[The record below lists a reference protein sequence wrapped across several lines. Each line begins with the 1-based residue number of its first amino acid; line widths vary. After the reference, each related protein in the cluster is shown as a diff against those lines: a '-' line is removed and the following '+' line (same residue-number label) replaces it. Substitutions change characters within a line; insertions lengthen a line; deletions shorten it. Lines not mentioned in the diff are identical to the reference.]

1 MKKFFLNIKRN
12 FRKSV
17 KGAISI
23 LLSIV
28 LLTTFSLGSLVMEA
42 GRYQSAKAQLDEA
55 NLSAAISMLTKFN
68 TELSES
74 YGIFAFSEEDIKESE
89 YYDYLNF
96 NSDLDKDYYGNSI
109 SRLYGTP
116 SAEID
121 AMYNLTNSTILKR
134 QIMEYSKYNIPLS
147 VGADL
152 LDVEEMI
159 ENLEKEL
166 KKAIPA
172 LDYVSKACELIT
184 ELTNALEQLYKLQ
197 ETIAY
202 MDNCYDS
209 NKTLAYSLTDW
220 MNLVQGKESPTYDPN
235 YVNAYNTFTSDVQK
249 KVDYMKKNKAPENPG
264 DYPPYS
270 TSTVNSK
277 LTAMNTAKK
286 NLTNKIVN
294 ILVSKYEK
302 TSVFGGKNAVK
313 VDDDC
318 STSITIM
325 ATIISNFDNKD
336 SDIDKIRNIVN
347 YIAKENYNYEIK
359 EWNATTLSTL
369 KGKIA
374 AEPTDSLKD
383 LNNKYNSAKASYNSC
398 ISSNNAWQEK
408 KDAYDK
414 YQKKIKSFNEDIK
427 TAAENYK
434 KRSTDFKK
442 LLTSYKSYLD
452 DATANLGKAADAV
465 GQLNVSEK
473 EKTNNTDTFK
483 KLNGIVNGALDQN
496 TNLAIEYLDADI
508 VALGNLIDNLDD
520 IDSNYSVTSKFK
532 SRSLKDY
539 YMSTDQ
545 AFAFVGAIN
554 GIKAIDQKINEITAI
569 FGSLTKLAEVFSEI
583 PYFSDFDCN
592 VTISEETWKILP
604 TQTGHVADDASYP
617 ADEMEIEEV
626 LSEAK
631 TILSSKYNSE
641 ISKVSPTSRNEEADI
656 ASEIDSRLGETVKA
670 LEFFA
675 KNVGLLSSGSIYL
688 LFLVFQLEPM
698 IEYALTLVENI
709 TFFANN
715 ISATIQIITQSLYE
729 NVILNSYI
737 TDKFP
742 NRVDRDDKSYKGYEG
757 VLGVIPDG
765 DVTTFKAACVE
776 YVLSGKQS
784 ELENQS
790 SVFWKIFLV
799 RFLMNMIVLVAD
811 ESVLE
816 VLTACNVFAIIVLPL
831 WAYYETNIDMNILL
845 KTDDGKVPLI
855 KLTPILSVD
864 GLKKMGE
871 HLDKMIE
878 DIDNAPKS
886 KKGDAY
892 IGAANKLGLALDEL
906 LSGHGVVSLTYSE
919 YLWLMLLL
927 TSNKTKVTRVADL
940 IQMDMRYRELYGGKG
955 SGAAQFLMS
964 DMKTFVRVKATANF
978 NSILPIIGMSK
989 GNINDYGI
997 KVTSTKYV
1005 GY

>member
-1 MKKFFLNIKRN
+1 MKKFFINAKRN
-12 FRKSV
+12 FKKSV

-28 LLTTFSLGSLVMEA
+28 LLTTFSLGSLVMES

-55 NLSAAISMLTKFN
+55 NLSAALSMLTNFN
-68 TELSES
+68 TELSEA

-96 NSDLDKDYYGNSI
+96 NSDLDSEYYGNSI

-134 QIMEYSKYNIPLS
+134 QIMEYSKYNVPLS

-152 LDVEEMI
+152 LDVEKMI
-159 ENLEKEL
+159 EELEKEL

-202 MDNCYDS
+202 MDNCYNGDKGFS
-209 NKTLAYSLTDW
+209 NYLADAVNYI
-220 MNLVQGKESPTYDPN
+220 QGQESPTYDPN
-235 YVNAYNTFTSDVQK
+235 YVDAYNTFTSAVQK

-277 LTAMNTAKK
+277 LSAMNTAKK
-286 NLTNKIVN
+286 NLTNKIINIFVN
-294 ILVSKYEK
+294 EYEK
-302 TSVFGGKNAVK
+302 TSVFGGKSTVK
-313 VDDDC
+313 VEGDC
-318 STSITIM
+318 TTCINIMSSIIPD
-325 ATIISNFDNKD
+325 FDNKA
-336 SDIDKIRNIVN
+336 SNTDKIRNIVK

-359 EWNATTLSTL
+359 EWNETTFSTL
-369 KGKIA
+369 RGKIA
-374 AEPTDSLKD
+374 TEPSESLND
-383 LNNKYNSAKASYNSC
+383 LNSKHNSAKSSYDSC
-398 ISSNNAWQEK
+398 VSANNAWQVK

-427 TAAENYK
+427 KAANNYK
-434 KRSTDFKK
+434 SRATDFKK
-442 LLTSYKSYLD
+442 LLTNYKSYLD
-452 DATANLGKAADAV
+452 KATNNLGKAADAV
-465 GQLNVSEK
+465 GKLNTSKEEK
-473 EKTNNTDTFK
+473 KQNTEIFNQ
-483 KLNGIVNGALDQN
+483 LNGIVNGALDQY
-496 TNLAIEYLDADI
+496 TNKAITYLDEDI
-508 VALGNLIDNLDD
+508 VALEKLIDNLDD
-520 IDSNYSVTSKFK
+520 IDSKYSVTSKFK
-532 SRSLKDY
+532 SRKLKDY

-545 AFAFVGAIN
+545 AVNFVIAIN
-554 GIKAIDQKINEITAI
+554 SIKAIDQKLKQIEV
-569 FGSLTKLAEVFSEI
+569 VFSSFRDLKKVFSGL
-583 PYFSDFDCN
+583 PYISDPDCN
-592 VTISEETWKILP
+592 VTISGATWNILP
-604 TQTGHVADDASYP
+604 SKTGPIADAVSYP
-617 ADEMEIEEV
+617 GDEAEIEQV
-626 LSEAK
+626 LSEAN
-631 TILSSKYNSE
+631 TILKSSYSSE
-641 ISKVSPTSRNEEADI
+641 ISKVSPTDRNEEADI
-656 ASEIDSRLGETVKA
+656 ASEIESRLEGTRDA
-670 LEFFA
+670 ILFFA
-675 KNVGLLSSGSIYL
+675 ENTHVLKTGMF
-688 LFLVFQLEPM
+688 LFELVFKLKDM
-698 IEYALTLVENI
+698 IDHARTLVDNI
-709 TFFANN
+709 KFFANN
-715 ISATIQIITQSLYE
+715 ISATIEIITQSLYE

-799 RFLMNMIVLVAD
+799 RFLMNMVVLAAD
-811 ESVLE
+811 ESVAE

-831 WAYYETNIDMNILL
+831 WSYFETNIDMNILL
-845 KTDDGKVPLI
+845 KTEDGEVPLI
-855 KLTPILSVD
+855 KLTPILSIK
-864 GLKKMGE
+864 GLEKMGE
-871 HLDKMIE
+871 HLDNMIE
-878 DIDNAPKS
+878 DIDNAPKD

-892 IGAANKLGLALDEL
+892 VGAANKLGLAVDEL
-906 LSGHGVVSLTYSE
+906 LSDHGTMPLTYSE

-927 TSNKTKVTRVADL
+927 TSNKTKVARVADL
-940 IQMDMRYRELYGGKG
+940 IQMDMRYREVYAGKG
-955 SGAAQFLMS
+955 SGTAKFLMS
-964 DMKTFVRVKATANF
+964 DMKTFIRVKATANF
-978 NSILPIIGMSK
+978 NSILPIIGMGK
-989 GNINDYGI
+989 QDINDIGI
-997 KVTSTKYV
+997 KVKSTKYV